1 LRAFV
6 GWRVSAPLRAFV
18 GWRASATLRAFATLL
33 DFFSLRL
40 IFAVDDVNGSTLK
53 YILQSIRYEFP

>member
-1 LRAFV
+1 
-6 GWRVSAPLRAFV
+6 
-18 GWRASATLRAFATLL
+18 LRAFATLL

-40 IFAVDDVNGSTLK
+40 IFTVDDVNGSPLK